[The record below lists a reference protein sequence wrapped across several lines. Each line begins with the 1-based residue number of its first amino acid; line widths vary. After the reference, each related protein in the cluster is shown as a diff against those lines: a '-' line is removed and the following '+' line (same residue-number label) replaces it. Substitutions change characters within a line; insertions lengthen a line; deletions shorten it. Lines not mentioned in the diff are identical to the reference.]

1 MINKNISAGAE
12 RVANLFG
19 RSLIEGGHKAGC
31 ACNFCKNFKGKGF
44 GKKKDA
50 ESKKEAA
57 DPTEPEEVKETRYVR
72 EEAPSAPNQY
82 LPWPCP
88 DCANPHAK
96 WLVAAKTLSG
106 LACDQCHKGP
116 EPTWS
121 TAEPMSANTVS
132 GGPGDRTI
140 RLMRKE
146 SADGQVKLS
155 SGSGPGGA
163 AARFR
168 NMTSKQQD
176 TDGWKVSAYVDSAAQ
191 LSGMDKS
198 GQKQGFKNKSM
209 GQTTSG
215 KALPKTRA
223 GESMPSRTARRIAE
237 ALLD

>member
-50 ESKKEAA
+50 EPEKEAA
-57 DPTEPEEVKETRYVR
+57 DPTEPEEVKE
-72 EEAPSAPNQY
+72 
-82 LPWPCP
+82 
-88 DCANPHAK
+88 
-96 WLVAAKTLSG
+96 
-106 LACDQCHKGP
+106 
-116 EPTWS
+116 
-121 TAEPMSANTVS
+121 
-132 GGPGDRTI
+132 DR
-140 RLMRKE
+140 
-146 SADGQVKLS
+146 GQVKLS
-155 SGSGPGGA
+155 SGSGPSGA

-209 GQTTSG
+209 GQTTGG